1 MGRIF
6 FGIAAMLFL
15 FEALGVTIIPH
26 PISLGLFSMALG
38 LAVGGWIPW
47 RKGPA

>member
-6 FGIAAMLFL
+6 FGIAALLF
-15 FEALGVTIIPH
+15 FFAAVGVTVIPN
-26 PISLGLFSMALG
+26 PTAWGFVLTAVG

-47 RKGPA
+47 RKAPG